1 MTAFYSIPLT
11 SSPDAVTIAG
21 LPGDK
26 SISHRALL
34 LGMLA
39 EGETVVEGLL
49 QAEDVQAT
57 MAATRALGAKVT
69 ETGGQGDAPI
79 RHRILGTGGA
89 LQDPIAA
96 IDCGNSGTLARLL
109 FGILCAREVTA
120 CMVGDASLSSRPMGR
135 VVDPLASELGAA
147 ILHRSMHYG
156 ASPRLPLTVSGR
168 LPNAPLDISA
178 SIASAQV
185 KTAILFAALQAPG
198 TNVVTLPAGSRDHS
212 ERMLAAFGVT
222 CTRMVLEGSERISM
236 AGQQRLRAPSEMLV
250 VPRDVSAAAFPLC
263 AIAGMRAGAGAGY
276 VLPGVGFNP
285 TRDGV
290 LRVLDAMGC
299 ELLDAAEGESLEF
312 LDAQEAEQ
320 GFVGEAM
327 RDIRLS
333 PPQVLRPIDCP
344 LEWVPQAIDEFPV
357 LFVLAAKAHGVST
370 FRGLEELR
378 VKESDRIALMVDGLR
393 RIGVKVESGDDWV
406 TVHGNG
412 RIAGGN
418 SVPIDVALDHR
429 IAMAFAVAGMLADA
443 PVLIGNDSPIM
454 TSFPSFF
461 QVMAQLGG
469 DFQPVANH

>member
-1 MTAFYSIPLT
+1 MTI
-11 SSPDAVTIAG
+11 VG

-57 MAATRALGAKVT
+57 MAAVRALGAKVT

-198 TNVVTLPAGSRDHS
+198 MNVVTLPAGSRDHS

-222 CTRMVLEGSERISM
+222 CTRMLLEGSERISM

-263 AIAGMRAGAGAGY
+263 AIAGMSAVGTGADRGY
-276 VLPGVGFNP
+276 VLPDIGFNP

-299 ELLDAAEGESLEF
+299 ELLDAAAGESLEF
-312 LDAQEAEQ
+312 LDPQAAEQ

-344 LEWVPQAIDEFPV
+344 LAWVPQAIDEFPV

-370 FRGLEELR
+370 FRALEELR
-378 VKESDRIALMVDGLR
+378 VKESDRIELMVDGLR

-406 TVHGNG
+406 TIHGDG

-443 PVLIGNDSPIM
+443 PVLVGNDSPIM
-454 TSFPSFF
+454 TSF
-461 QVMAQLGG
+461 
-469 DFQPVANH
+469 